1 MIEVTDEMVDA
12 AALAFTNKP
21 TEAVYIHA
29 RRMVTAALE
38 AYEANKPK
46 PKPEPVGYALVRHG
60 GDRHGQIYKTFNTK
74 IAAEKH
80 RDLVIF
86 PPDEFLDLHEIC
98 TTQPTREPLS
108 AEQLVL
114 LWNGST
120 KEIPYEHFQAVF
132 RFAEK
137 SHGIGVE

>member
-1 MIEVTDEMVDA
+1 MKLLPKEPSNEMVQAWCANCHAWDLDA
-12 AALAFTNKP
+12 YKAMYQAAPEVEQIPVNLIAG
-21 TEAVYIHA
+21 
-29 RRMVTAALE
+29 
-38 AYEANKPK
+38 ANIVWMDDDVI
-46 PKPEPVGYALVRHG
+46 E
-60 GDRHGQIYKTFNTK
+60 
-74 IAAEKH
+74 AAEFKGWLMRMPKLYTH
-80 RDLVIF
+80 
-86 PPDEFLDLHEIC
+86 P
-98 TTQPTREPLS
+98 QPKREPLS